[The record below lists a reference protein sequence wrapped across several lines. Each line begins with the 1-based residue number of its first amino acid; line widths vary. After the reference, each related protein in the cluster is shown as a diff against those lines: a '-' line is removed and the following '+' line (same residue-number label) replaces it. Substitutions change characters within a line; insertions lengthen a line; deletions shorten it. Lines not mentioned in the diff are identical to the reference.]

1 MVLLGV
7 RNVSKT
13 FPIEGGVFRGRVGEV
28 RALKEVSFDLNAGES
43 LALVGGSGSGKS
55 TLAKIIGGLLRA
67 DAGALLWEGRL
78 LDSFSRRERA
88 GRIQMIFQ
96 DPYASLNPKLSVGT
110 QLGEVVR
117 LAQREQ
123 PSDKATQR
131 SSNLRTTQ
139 SLGRSVAEL
148 LEAVGLSADAFSHY
162 PFQFSGGQRQRI
174 AIARALAMDPKLLIA
189 DEPLSALDVTTQAQ
203 ILDLFAQLGKSQR
216 LTFLFIT
223 HDLAV
228 ANAFSDRIVVLK
240 EGRVVEE
247 GATRTVLGR
256 PRDPYTQALLEA
268 VPKIPALHTPGGP
281 GRQSGG
287 DPA

>member
-1 MVLLGV
+1 MTLLEV

-13 FPIEGGVFRGRVGEV
+13 FPIEGGVFRRRVGEV

-55 TLAKIIGGLLRA
+55 TLAKILSGLLRA
-67 DAGALLWEGRL
+67 DAGALLWEGQPL
-78 LDSFSRRERA
+78 ESFSRRERA
-88 GRIQMIFQ
+88 CRIQMIFQ

-117 LAQREQ
+117 LAQRER

-148 LEAVGLSADAFSHY
+148 LEEVGLSADALSHY

-174 AIARALAMDPKLLIA
+174 AIARALAMNPKLLIA
-189 DEPLSALDVTTQAQ
+189 DEPLSSLDVTTQAQ

-268 VPKIPALHTPGGP
+268 VPKIPALHTSGGP
-281 GRQSGG
+281 GRQSCG